1 MLETFG
7 SIKAF
12 EPIILNN
19 AMAHCFVE
27 FSNHEAAEQC
37 ILKLNNQKIKTR
49 TVTVK
54 RAISAKEPQQKA
66 PVSSVNRAR
75 PKSSLF
81 EKDPH
86 SFYLTFDTNGFFRDM
101 KISCVLLL
109 RNIMNSQGDR

>member
-1 MLETFG
+1 MT
-7 SIKAF
+7 
-12 EPIILNN
+12 
-19 AMAHCFVE
+19 HCFVE
-27 FSNHEAAEQC
+27 FSSNEAAEQC

-54 RAISAKEPQQKA
+54 RAISAKEPHPKT
-66 PVSSVNRAR
+66 PVSTVNRAR

-109 RNIMNSQGDR
+109 RNIVSSQGDREFIKKDI